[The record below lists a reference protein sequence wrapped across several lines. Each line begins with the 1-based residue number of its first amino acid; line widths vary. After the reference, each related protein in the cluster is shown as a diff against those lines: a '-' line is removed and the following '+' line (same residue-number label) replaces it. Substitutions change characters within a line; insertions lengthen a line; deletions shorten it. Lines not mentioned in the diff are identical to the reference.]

1 MARRRECRARTNSH
15 RLEMAMIDPIT
26 LERRVVAS
34 TDDAEER
41 VSGKMDLTSTD
52 LDLADDLAGSGAVGQ
67 TIGIRF
73 IGIDIPHGAI
83 ITNAY
88 LQFQTDEASTGA
100 SSLLIRG
107 EDADDAAT
115 FSTVVGNISTRPST
129 DASVSWA
136 PADWTTVGQADLSQ
150 RTPDLSAIVQEIVSR
165 SGWRAGTNMALVV
178 TGSGTRTAEA
188 FESGGATA
196 PLLHIEYVLPENK
209 GAPAII
215 TLLTGEAVR
224 GDVGGGIVRD
234 LS

>member
-52 LDLADDLAGSGAVGQ
+52 LDLADDLAGSGAIGQ
-67 TIGIRF
+67 TVGIRF
-73 IGIDIPHGAI
+73 TGIDIPHGAI
-83 ITNAY
+83 ITKAY
-88 LQFQTDEASTGA
+88 LQFETDEASTGA

-107 EDADDAAT
+107 EDADDVAT
-115 FSTVVGNISTRPST
+115 FSTVPGNISTRATT

-136 PADWTTVGQADLSQ
+136 PADWTTVGEAELGQ

-165 SGWRAGTNMALVV
+165 SGWQAGADVAFII
-178 TGSGTRTAEA
+178 TGSGTRTAE
-188 FESGGATA
+188 
-196 PLLHIEYVLPENK
+196 
-209 GAPAII
+209 
-215 TLLTGEAVR
+215 
-224 GDVGGGIVRD
+224 
-234 LS
+234 